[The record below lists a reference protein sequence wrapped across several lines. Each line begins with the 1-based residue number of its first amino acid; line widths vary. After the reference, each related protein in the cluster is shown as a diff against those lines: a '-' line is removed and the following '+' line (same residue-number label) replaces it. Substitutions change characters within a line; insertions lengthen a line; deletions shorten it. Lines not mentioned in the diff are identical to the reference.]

1 MSCSIIIQSRLL
13 MNHLKFGIIMLF
25 VENLNFVNVV
35 HDIRKQLE
43 IISKNILNGFG
54 LDEKGNPISEVYAA
68 IMLDSCA
75 NPTGSKIWSFSGR

>member
-1 MSCSIIIQSRLL
+1 
-13 MNHLKFGIIMLF
+13 MLF

-54 LDEKGNPISEVYAA
+54 LDEKGNPISEVYA
-68 IMLDSCA
+68 
-75 NPTGSKIWSFSGR
+75 G